1 MTSTARS
8 QEMALRRMLDARRV
22 AIVGASDREGSAGF
36 RVASYL
42 KHSGFTGTV
51 IYVNPSARTI
61 LGENPVASL
70 RECAGVP
77 IDHAMLL
84 IPAREVPSAVRDA
97 ASVGVASL
105 SIFAAGYA
113 ERDAGGR
120 ARQDELVGVARDAG
134 MRLLGPNC
142 LGYINMHTGLTMTTT
157 SLLEEVSLPEGNVTI
172 ITQSGGAGM
181 HIAASSPGGPSASAT
196 TSAPATRQMSS
207 WARCSGWQCP
217 TRQLRSFS
225 SISRACAI
233 GRTSSAACVKPQTQG
248 SGSSR

>member
-1 MTSTARS
+1 MTSTAPV

-42 KHSGFTGTV
+42 KHSGFTRTV

-77 IDHAMLL
+77 IHHAMLL

-113 ERDAGGR
+113 ERDAGAGPPGR
-120 ARQDELVGVARDAG
+120 TGRSGERCGNAVARTELPWVHH
-134 MRLLGPNC
+134 R
-142 LGYINMHTGLTMTTT
+142 YIGLTMTTT

-172 ITQSGGAGM
+172 ITESVGVGM
-181 HIAASSPGGPSASAT
+181 
-196 TSAPATRQMSS
+196 Q
-207 WARCSGWQCP
+207 
-217 TRQLRSFS
+217 
-225 SISRACAI
+225 
-233 GRTSSAACVKPQTQG
+233 
-248 SGSSR
+248 